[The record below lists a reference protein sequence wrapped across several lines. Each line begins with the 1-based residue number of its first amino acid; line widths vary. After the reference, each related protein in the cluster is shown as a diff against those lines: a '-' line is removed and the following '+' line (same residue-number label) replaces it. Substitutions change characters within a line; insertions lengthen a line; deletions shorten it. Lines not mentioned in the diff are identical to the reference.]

1 MVALK
6 SLHESQG
13 HDDKHKPRSGTLLGI
28 PIHDCYWSLARQH
41 TSTYIYQISRYSY
54 IMLYLYW
61 NVMFT
66 LCTYIHR
73 WTQVLCRFSMCF
85 REVGRGE
92 GFDRAYPAARQD
104 GPVDRQVPC
113 LGTGSVTTRVPS
125 GKRLHSYWKWW
136 FIVDVPIKNGDFPEL
151 CKRLPEGNLYQVN
164 HQRQCKERI
173 AGKSE
178 PGDIPTSQVMKL
190 RQLRSWTKMVT
201 WPTGHI

>member
-1 MVALK
+1 MLC
-6 SLHESQG
+6 LHYAHIYIDE
-13 HDDKHKPRSGTLLGI
+13 HKFYAGFPCVFEKW
-28 PIHDCYWSLARQH
+28 DEAK
-41 TSTYIYQISRYSY
+41 
-54 IMLYLYW
+54 
-61 NVMFT
+61 
-66 LCTYIHR
+66 
-73 WTQVLCRFSMCF
+73 VLT
-85 REVGRGE
+85 
-92 GFDRAYPAARQD
+92 AYPAARQD